1 MLFFRDPMQSCQK
14 IFGGYH
20 LMNKYLLTPG
30 PVPVSCETQ
39 LAEARPLIGHRG
51 KEFSELFSSIKTK
64 LSELL
69 KTDSRNDY
77 YIDFNP
83 HGQLLM
89 FQNHDRPGVIGKVGN
104 LLGKSSVN
112 IANFSL
118 GRKEMSGLA
127 LAVMEVDGVISN
139 DQLSEMAHDGDMIWA
154 ATVKLNGE
162 EE

>member
-1 MLFFRDPMQSCQK
+1 MIAPILAAERGIAVEES
-14 IFGGYH
+14 FGESRTYRN
-20 LMNKYLLTPG
+20 LIEVTVASQNSNATLTG
-30 PVPVSCETQ
+30 TITEEGRQHIVKV
-39 LAEARPLIGHRG
+39 
-51 KEFSELFSSIKTK
+51 
-64 LSELL
+64 
-69 KTDSRNDY
+69 NDY

-139 DQLSEMAHDGDMIWA
+139 DLLSEMARDGDMIWA

-162 EE
+162 GE